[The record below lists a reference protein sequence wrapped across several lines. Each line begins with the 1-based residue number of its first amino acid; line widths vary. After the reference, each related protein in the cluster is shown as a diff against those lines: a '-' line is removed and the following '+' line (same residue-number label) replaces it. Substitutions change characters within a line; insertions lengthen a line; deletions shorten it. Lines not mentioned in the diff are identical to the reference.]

1 MYILG
6 VKVDNLNKKEV
17 LAKMDEFLN
26 SEEQHY
32 ITTPNPEIV
41 LRAQKDEEYQDI
53 LNYADLAIADGVGL
67 ILASIFFFGWRG
79 CIREHIRGVD
89 LVEWLF
95 VRKVNNQTKFFLL
108 GAGAGV
114 ADLAAKKIKEQYPN
128 LSIVGS
134 ASGPQLDANGHPKDD
149 KERKMNEKVIEKIG
163 QSGAEILLV
172 AFGAPKQEK
181 WIYNYLAQ
189 IPSVKIAIGVGG
201 TFDFLA
207 GKIKRAPQIWQET
220 GLEWLWRLIQ
230 EPKRWRRIYNAVIVF
245 SIKCILWRWR
255 RLIFYRPNACAF
267 IYQGEKILV
276 VERVDEVGHWQ
287 FPQGGL
293 RKGEKIEQ
301 GILRELEE
309 ELGANQFL
317 IKKIVLKA
325 HKYIWDPHQWSKKFI
340 AEKRKTFY
348 PYKGQ
353 KQTLVILEFTG
364 SDSDIKLDRKEF
376 TRWQWVTP
384 DKLIKTLHPYR
395 HTIGQKALEEFKKL

>member
-26 SEEQHY
+26 SEEQYY

-41 LRAQKDEEYQDI
+41 LRAQKDEDYQNI

-79 CIREHIRGVD
+79 RFKQRIRGVD
-89 LVEWLF
+89 LVEWLIE
-95 VRKVNNQTKFFLL
+95 TKENSRVDFFLL
-108 GAGAGV
+108 GGKFSIAA
-114 ADLAAKKIKEQYPN
+114 LAAEKLKRKFSKLQ
-128 LSIVGS
+128 IVG
-134 ASGPQLDANGHPKDD
+134 AESGPKINQQGRPQ
-149 KERKMNEKVIEKIG
+149 NEQEEIINNQIIEKIN
-163 QSGAEILLV
+163 QTKPQILLV

-181 WIYNYLAQ
+181 WIHNYLAQ
-189 IPSVKIAIGVGG
+189 IPSVKIAIGIGG

-207 GKIKRAPQIWQET
+207 GKIKRAPQFWQET

-245 SIKCILWRWR
+245 PIKCILWRWR

-276 VERVDEVGHWQ
+276 VERVDDPGHWQ

-301 GILRELEE
+301 GILREMEE
-309 ELGANQFL
+309 ELGADQFR

-325 HKYIWDPHQWSKKFI
+325 HKYIWDKHQWSKKFI
-340 AEKRKTFY
+340 TEKRKTFY

-353 KQTLVILEFTG
+353 KQTLVILEFMG

-376 TRWQWVTP
+376 TRWQWVTQ